1 MKSIHLIL
9 AAALIGAAG
18 PTGVAAQTKPGAQP
32 AKPGVTPGRATID
45 LKVCNRSGRSATVAV
60 SYVQPGE
67 TGFIN
72 RGWYDVADGACRDLV
87 TTDNANFYF
96 YADATDGSGRNWKGG
111 HTLCVQYPG
120 PYTFYS
126 TGGSECASGQET
138 RDFAAFH
145 ADEPGSWT
153 WTLDP

>member
-1 MKSIHLIL
+1 MKPVHIFL
-9 AAALIGAAG
+9 AAAIALAGVPAAANAQSKPG
-18 PTGVAAQTKPGAQP
+18 PDKPGAG
-32 AKPGVTPGRATID
+32 AGGRPTID
-45 LKVCNRSGRSATVAV
+45 LRVCNRSGRDATVAV

-67 TGFIN
+67 STFMN
-72 RGWYDVADGACRDLV
+72 RGWYDVADGACRELV

-96 YADATDGSGRNWKGG
+96 YADATDGSGRYWKGD
-111 HTLCVQYPG
+111 HTLCVEYPG

-126 TGGSECASGQET
+126 TGGSECGSGQDT

-145 ADEPGSWT
+145 AEEPGSWT